1 MSFVSWVGVQRTRA
15 PSGSTQDANVGSS
28 IGGSRGRGTYGA
40 RRAYTGKRVTY
51 TPEDDPHLVAGVIK
65 SWLCE
70 LDSPLLTHELHS
82 IFMTARGTWWWWCGA
97 ATTAAGAAGT
107 AGADDVWL
115 LPALQ
120 SPTASTPR
128 SAGCTRSSKSYRQP
142 TDTCSIA
149 WCRCYRSYV
158 SRCGIA
164 WATRAR
170 VLTIRVLSLSLAQ
183 VAEHSS
189 VNEMTPTNLA
199 IVFAPIVMRYNTT
212 DLQQLLKLSEWEN
225 EVLELCIRHYHIVF
239 EDASS
244 VRANAIA
251 ANFEE
256 ELRQGG
262 ILLAKSLLQKVRS
275 FALVD
280 RRSLRLVSLSLSLSL
295 TIVMRAPSTVSN
307 KQWPRSRPRLSPLAP
322 SVYSL
327 RYEQLASL
335 SLSHHLT
342 TKQYLLHTLLLAATD
357 YEARV
362 YAPKGH
368 QQHQVLGQCRG

>member
-1 MSFVSWVGVQRTRA
+1 MFHRLVQMLSLVRVALWYCLGDTSESTHDTR
-15 PSGSTQDANVGSS
+15 
-28 IGGSRGRGTYGA
+28 
-40 RRAYTGKRVTY
+40 
-51 TPEDDPHLVAGVIK
+51 
-65 SWLCE
+65 
-70 LDSPLLTHELHS
+70 
-82 IFMTARGTWWWWCGA
+82 
-97 ATTAAGAAGT
+97 
-107 AGADDVWL
+107 
-115 LPALQ
+115 
-120 SPTASTPR
+120 
-128 SAGCTRSSKSYRQP
+128 
-142 TDTCSIA
+142 
-149 WCRCYRSYV
+149 
-158 SRCGIA
+158 
-164 WATRAR
+164 
-170 VLTIRVLSLSLAQ
+170 SLSLAQ

-335 SLSHHLT
+335 TLSLSSSNHQPISVAYVTAGRHRLRSESICAKRPST
-342 TKQYLLHTLLLAATD
+342 ASSSRSMSRMRPRRTRRTKRKMCVSRSLSWR
-357 YEARV
+357 ERARI
-362 YAPKGH
+362 H
-368 QQHQVLGQCRG
+368 